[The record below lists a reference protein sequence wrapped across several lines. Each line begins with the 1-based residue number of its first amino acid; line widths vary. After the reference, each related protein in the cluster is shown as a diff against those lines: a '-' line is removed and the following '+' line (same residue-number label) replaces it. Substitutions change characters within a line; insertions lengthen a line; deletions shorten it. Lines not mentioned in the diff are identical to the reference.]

1 MKINNALAHTYLEL
15 MDGSQRSI
23 GNERLKHW
31 WWREGGESRGLTA
44 NVTE

>member
-31 WWREGGESRGLTA
+31 WWREGESRGLTA

>member
-1 MKINNALAHTYLEL
+1 MKINNAPAHTYLEL
-15 MDGSQRSI
+15 MGGSERSI

-31 WWREGGESRGLTA
+31 WWREGESRGLTA

>member
-1 MKINNALAHTYLEL
+1 MKINNALTHTYLEL

-31 WWREGGESRGLTA
+31 WWRGEESRGLTA